1 MMIKKRKGILDLSIY
16 LVIFILLSQFTHLE
30 TLTPYI
36 KHINVLYKYL
46 KMKAIFLAWFIKYE
60 SKIYIDKIY
69 WLVLLNLSLMHSK

>member
-36 KHINVLYKYL
+36 KHINALYKYL
-46 KMKAIFLAWFIKYE
+46 KMKAIFLA
-60 SKIYIDKIY
+60 
-69 WLVLLNLSLMHSK
+69 